1 MLYFE
6 HNVNTFTSPAAHGLI
21 SGSVTKTITDK
32 LNAYKGKTTQFVDQ
46 NFISKLTHCFLHDIY
61 SVLCLYYAD
70 ITRTNYK

>member
-46 NFISKLTHCFLHDIY
+46 NFIIC
-61 SVLCLYYAD
+61 
-70 ITRTNYK
+70 